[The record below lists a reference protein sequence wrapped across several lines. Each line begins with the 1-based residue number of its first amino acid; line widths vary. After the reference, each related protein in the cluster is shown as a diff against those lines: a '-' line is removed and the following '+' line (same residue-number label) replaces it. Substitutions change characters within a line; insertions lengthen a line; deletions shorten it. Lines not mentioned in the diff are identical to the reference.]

1 VTIEHACAQVVH
13 KPWGST
19 DLRPWSEIHC
29 DGGAIGELWY
39 ERADVS
45 APTPSLLLK
54 LLFTTEALSIQVHP
68 DDAFAHS
75 IGLPHGKTEAWY
87 ILSAEPGAQVAIG
100 LKRPVT
106 APQLRVA
113 IKDGSIHDLVQ
124 WRPVAQGEVV
134 FVAAGTIHAVGP
146 GLVIAEIQQ
155 RSDTTFR
162 LFDHGRTRE
171 LHVDNG
177 VAAAHAGPA
186 VRQIAPKPI
195 TAARTLLVTSPYFV
209 MERLD
214 FAPKTHWELHAAQE
228 TWMLILDGHAQVG
241 RLNTFVGEAVYLN
254 AQAASI
260 KTDHNGMKCLLA
272 YQASEPTIDL
282 IRPRFPVH
290 RFARPI
296 HSRGIASSLFF
307 TKEAYH

>member
-13 KPWGST
+13 KPWGSN
-19 DLRPWSEIHC
+19 DLRPWSEIQC

-39 ERADVS
+39 ERADAS
-45 APTPSLLLK
+45 APMPSLLLK
-54 LLFTTEALSIQVHP
+54 LLFTNEALSIQVHP
-68 DDAFAHS
+68 DDAFAQS

-87 ILSAEPGAQVAIG
+87 ILSAEPGAKVAVG

-106 APQLRVA
+106 APQLRAA
-113 IKDGSIHDLVQ
+113 IEDGSILDLVQ
-124 WRPVAQGEVV
+124 WQPVVQGEVV
-134 FVAAGTIHAVGP
+134 FVAAGTIHAIGP

-155 RSDTTFR
+155 RSDATFR

-171 LHVDNG
+171 LHVGNG

-186 VRQIAPKPI
+186 VRQAAPEPI
-195 TAARTLLVTSPYFV
+195 TADRTLLVTSPYFV
-209 MERLD
+209 MERLEL
-214 FAPKTHWELHAAQE
+214 APKTHRELHAAQE

-241 RLNTFVGEAVYLN
+241 RLSTFVGKAVYLD

-260 KTDHNGMKCLLA
+260 KAGHNGMKCLLA
-272 YQASEPTIDL
+272 YQASEPMIDL
-282 IRPRFPVH
+282 IHPRFPIH
-290 RFARPI
+290 RFSQPI
-296 HSRGIASSLFF
+296 HSRGIAGSPFF

>member
-1 VTIEHACAQVVH
+1 MTIEHARTQVVH

-19 DLRPWSEIHC
+19 DLRPWSEVHG
-29 DGGAIGELWY
+29 DGSAIGELWY

-45 APTPSLLLK
+45 APAPSLLLK

-68 DDAFAHS
+68 DDAFAQS
-75 IGLPHGKTEAWY
+75 VGLPHGKTEAWY
-87 ILSAEPGAQVAIG
+87 ILSAEPGAQVAVG

-106 APQLRVA
+106 VPQLRAA
-113 IKDGSIHDLVQ
+113 IEDGSILDLVQ
-124 WRPVAQGEVV
+124 WQPVVQGEVV
-134 FVAAGTIHAVGP
+134 FVAAGTIHAIGP

-155 RSDTTFR
+155 RSDATFR

-171 LHVDNG
+171 LHIDNG
-177 VAAAHAGPA
+177 VAVAHAGPA
-186 VRQIAPKPI
+186 VCQVAPEPI

-214 FAPKTHWELHAAQE
+214 FAPKTHWELHAARE

-241 RLNTFVGEAVYLN
+241 RLSTFVGEAVYLN
-254 AQAASI
+254 AQAVSI
-260 KTDHNGMKCLLA
+260 KAGHNGMKCLLA
-272 YQASEPTIDL
+272 YQASEPMIDL
-282 IRPRFPVH
+282 IHPRFPIH
-290 RFARPI
+290 RFSRPI
-296 HSRGIASSLFF
+296 HSRDIAGSPFL